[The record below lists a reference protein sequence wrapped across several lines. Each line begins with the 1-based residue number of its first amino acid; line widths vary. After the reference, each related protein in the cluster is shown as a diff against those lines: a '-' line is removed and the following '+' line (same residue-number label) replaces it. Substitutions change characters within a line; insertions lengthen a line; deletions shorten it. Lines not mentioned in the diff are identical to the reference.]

1 MQGMMQRVVQRIMH
15 WLKRRWRIR
24 VVMAMMMVIAITL
37 TSVTLISANWIGS
50 RTLLLNAAASKAE
63 MTSQITEQ
71 RVQQIVGP
79 AEALLRVLALDPVT
93 DSTTL
98 AERLKRL
105 RVFATDLRANPIM
118 TAVYIG
124 YDNGDYF
131 LVSPL
136 SQPELRKSYHA
147 PRRATFVIRTLT
159 GRDSS
164 IREHQLLFYDKYLN
178 LIEQRPAPDY
188 VYDPRQRPWY
198 GKALATTD
206 VAISEPYVYADAPL
220 MGITLSMRSSNPR
233 AVVAMDLP
241 LIGITEALQKFSIS
255 PNSKIALVDKQGG
268 IIAANTSP
276 SSPHSTA
283 SSTTPPPF
291 QLSTVHTLGNAAL
304 LRLWQLHPEQEV
316 LSYRS
321 DDQEWLGRR
330 IALSQYRDLGLQLL
344 IATPTKEL
352 LKDLYAHSRQMILI
366 AIGLGLLLLAF
377 GAWLGHR
384 IGQVIEQH
392 IQRVRQMSNF
402 DFSRPAPDFT
412 LLYEAYQLTDVTDD
426 VSRTIE
432 ALLKISQVLQ
442 AEPHIETMLDQVL
455 KLFVEAARCDSG
467 AVYLYHPEDKSW
479 NKTAFCGPQSDIDA
493 VSTQLHLEPD
503 LHLNQNAT
511 CQNFAIRGRK
521 GEVLGHVILKHA
533 GDREHKS
540 RDFVIFSERL
550 TGMLAI
556 PIETRQLIE
565 SQKALLDA
573 FILVL
578 ADAID
583 TKSAHTGGHCRR
595 VPKLAMMFVDQ
606 LSAETQGQYADFHCI
621 NDDREAYRLAAW
633 LHDCGKITSPEHII
647 DKATKLETIYNRIHE
662 IRTRFEVLRRDA
674 QIAYLDAQLMGQD
687 KASAE
692 AQRDAQYA
700 QLQEDF
706 AFVAQCNVG
715 SEFLSD
721 DAIAR
726 LERIAQQ
733 TWLRHFDD
741 HLGLSALE
749 LARDDTASSQLAN
762 ALPAREQLLADKL
775 EHCVPWEEGQKPVVE
790 RDDPR
795 NTYGFDM
802 QLPPYQRNNGE
813 IYNLNIRRGTLTTED
828 RFAINNHIV
837 QTYIMLTTLPWPK
850 HLQRIPDLAT
860 NHHERM
866 DGKGYPRRLHGS
878 QMSIEERVLAVA
890 DVFEAL
896 TAADRPYKSAK
907 TISESLKIM
916 AKMCQ
921 ENHLDRELFIY
932 FVQSRLWL
940 DYARE
945 FIPATQIDEVNIDEL
960 VLIARKES

>member
-1 MQGMMQRVVQRIMH
+1 MQGVMH
-15 WLKRRWRIR
+15 WLQHKWRIR
-24 VVMAMMMVIAITL
+24 VVMVVMMIIAITL
-37 TSVTLISANWIGS
+37 TAVTLIGVNWIGS
-50 RTLLLNAAASKAE
+50 RTLLLNTAASKAE

-71 RVQQIVGP
+71 RVQHIVGP

-93 DSTTL
+93 DAATL
-98 AERLKRL
+98 EERLKRL
-105 RVFATDLRANPIM
+105 RVFSTDLHANPIL
-118 TAVYIG
+118 TAVYVG

-136 SQPELRKSYHA
+136 NQAALRKSYHA
-147 PRRATFVIRTLT
+147 PARASFVIRTLIA
-159 GRDSS
+159 GDPAK
-164 IREHQLLFYDKYLN
+164 REHQLLFYDQQLN

-188 VYDPRQRPWY
+188 IYDPRQRPWY
-198 GKALATTD
+198 GNALASTD
-206 VAISEPYVYADAPL
+206 VAISKPYVYADAPL
-220 MGITLSMRSSNPR
+220 MGITLSMRSNNPH
-233 AVVAMDLP
+233 AIVAMDLP
-241 LIGITEALQKFSIS
+241 LVGITEALQKFSIT
-255 PNSKIALVDKQGG
+255 PNSRIALVDSEGG
-268 IIAANTSP
+268 IIAANT
-276 SSPHSTA
+276 TA
-283 SSTTPPPF
+283 SAPTSSAPTAPL

-304 LRLWQLHPEQEV
+304 LRLWELHPEQQV
-316 LSYRS
+316 LSYHI
-321 DDQEWLGRR
+321 DKQEWLGRR
-330 IALSQYRDLGLQLL
+330 IALSQYHDLGLQLL

-352 LKDLYAHSRQMILI
+352 LSDLYTHSRHMVLI
-366 AIGLGLLLLAF
+366 AIGLGLLLLSI

-384 IGQVIEQH
+384 IGQVIERH

-402 DFSRPAPDFT
+402 DFSRPTPDFT
-412 LLYEAYQLTDVTDD
+412 LLYEAFQLTDVTDD
-426 VSRTIE
+426 VSRTME

-442 AEPHIETMLDQVL
+442 AEPQIDTMLEKVL
-455 KLFVEAARCDSG
+455 KLFVEAARCESG
-467 AVYLYHPEDKSW
+467 AVYLYRQEDKRW
-479 NKTAFCGPQSDIDA
+479 NKSAACGPQENLDEVAIR
-493 VSTQLHLEPD
+493 LHANPD
-503 LHLNQNAT
+503 FNFDQSSK

-521 GEVLGHVILKHA
+521 GDILGHVLLKHM
-533 GDREHKS
+533 GDSEHTS
-540 RDFVIFSERL
+540 NDFLIFSERL
-550 TGMLAI
+550 TAMLAI

-595 VPKLAMMFVDQ
+595 VPKLAMMFVDR
-606 LSAETQGQYADFHCI
+606 LSAETQGHYADFHC
-621 NDDREAYRLAAW
+621 DGDQREEYRLAAW
-633 LHDCGKITSPEHII
+633 LHDCGKITTPEHII

-662 IRTRFEVLRRDA
+662 IRTRFEVLHRDA
-674 QIAYLDAQLMGQD
+674 QIAALDAQLAGQD
-687 KASAE
+687 KVTANAT
-692 AQRDAQYA
+692 RDAQYA
-700 QLQEDF
+700 QLQDDF
-706 AFVAQCNVG
+706 AFVAQCNIG
-715 SEFLSD
+715 GEFLSD

-726 LERIAQQ
+726 IERIAQQ

-749 LARDDTASSQLAN
+749 LARDDAVSTP
-762 ALPAREQLLADKL
+762 LPVPEQLLADKL
-775 EHCVPWEEGQKPVVE
+775 EHLVPWEEGQRPVVE
-790 RDDPR
+790 KNDPR

-813 IYNLNIRRGTLTTED
+813 LYNLNIRRGTLTNED

-837 QTYIMLTTLPWPK
+837 QTLIMLTTLPWPK

-866 DGKGYPRRLHGS
+866 DGNGYPRRLHGS

-907 TISESLKIM
+907 TISESLAIM
-916 AKMCQ
+916 AKMCK
-921 ENHLDRELFIY
+921 ENHLDKDLFVY

-945 FIPATQIDEVNIDEL
+945 FIPPTQIDEVNIDEL
-960 VLIARKES
+960 VRMAG

>member
-1 MQGMMQRVVQRIMH
+1 MQRIMH
-15 WLKRRWRIR
+15 WLQHRWRIR
-24 VVMAMMMVIAITL
+24 VVMAMMMVIAITI
-37 TSVTLISANWIGS
+37 TAVTLISVNWIGT
-50 RTLLLNAAASKAE
+50 RTLLLNTAANKAE

-71 RVQQIVGP
+71 KMQHIVGP
-79 AEALLRVLALDPVT
+79 AEALLRVLALDPIA
-93 DSTTL
+93 DATTL
-98 AERLKRL
+98 EERLHRL
-105 RVFATDLRANPIM
+105 RVFSTDLRASPLL

-136 SQPELRKSYHA
+136 NQPEIRKSYHA
-147 PRRATFVIRTLT
+147 PAKAKYVIRTLIEGDRT
-159 GRDSS
+159 TRA
-164 IREHQLLFYDKYLN
+164 HQILFYDQHLN
-178 LIEQRPAPDY
+178 LIEQRPAPEY

-198 GKALATTD
+198 ANALASTE
-206 VAISEPYVYADAPL
+206 VAISKPYIYADTPM
-220 MGITLSMRSSNPR
+220 MGITLSMQSSNPH
-233 AVVAMDLP
+233 AIVAMDLP
-241 LIGITEALQKFSIS
+241 LVGMNEALQQFSLTPHS
-255 PNSKIALVDKQGG
+255 QIALVDSQGA
-268 IIAANTSP
+268 IIAANTSVDAP
-276 SSPHSTA
+276 QP
-283 SSTTPPPF
+283 STTSLKLP
-291 QLSTVHTLGNAAL
+291 TLNTLENAPL
-304 LRLWQLHPEQEV
+304 LRLWQLNPQQQV
-316 LSYRS
+316 VSYHS
-321 DDQEWLGRR
+321 DNREWLGRR
-330 IALSQYRDLGLQLL
+330 IALSEYRDLGLQLL

-352 LKDLYAHSRQMILI
+352 LKDLYHHSRQMILI

-384 IGQVIEQH
+384 IGQIIEQH

-412 LLYEAYQLTDVTDD
+412 ILYEAYQLTDVTDD
-426 VSRTIE
+426 VARTME

-455 KLFVEAARCDSG
+455 KLFVEAARCESG
-467 AVYLYHPEDKSW
+467 AVYLYHIDDKSW
-479 NKTAFCGPQSDIDA
+479 NKTAACGPQNDIDA
-493 VSTQLHLEPD
+493 ISTQLNTEPD
-503 LHLNQNAT
+503 LHLDKNAT

-533 GDREHKS
+533 GDQEHTS
-540 RDFVIFSERL
+540 RNFQIFSERL

-606 LSAETQGQYADFHCI
+606 LSAETQGHYADFQCI
-621 NDDREAYRLAAW
+621 NDDREAFRLAAW

-662 IRTRFEVLRRDA
+662 IRTRFEILRRDA
-674 QIAYLDAQLMGQD
+674 QITYLDAQLAGTD
-687 KASAE
+687 KAIAE
-692 AQRDAQYA
+692 TQRDAQYA
-700 QLQEDF
+700 QLKDDF

-741 HLGLSALE
+741 RLGLSALE
-749 LARDDTASSQLAN
+749 LARFN
-762 ALPAREQLLADKL
+762 ATTSLQPESLPAREYLLADKL
-775 EHCVPWEEGQKPVVE
+775 EHCVAWDEGQKPVVE
-790 RDDPR
+790 KNDPR

-802 QLPPYQRNNGE
+802 QLPTYQRNNGE
-813 IYNLNIRRGTLTTED
+813 IYNLNIRRGTLTNED

-837 QTYIMLTTLPWPK
+837 QTLIMLTKLPWPK

-866 DGKGYPRRLHGS
+866 DGNGYPRRLHGS

-916 AKMCQ
+916 AKMCKDH
-921 ENHLDRELFIY
+921 HLDSELFIY
-932 FVQSRLWL
+932 FVNSRLWL
-940 DYARE
+940 DYAQD
-945 FIPATQIDEVNIDEL
+945 FIPSTQIDTVDIEEL
-960 VLIARKES
+960 VRMAT

>member
-1 MQGMMQRVVQRIMH
+1 MQGMMQRIVQKIMH
-15 WLKRRWRIR
+15 WLKHRWRIR
-24 VVMAMMMVIAITL
+24 VVMAIMMVIAITF
-37 TSVTLISANWIGS
+37 TAVTLISVNWIGT
-50 RTLLLNAAASKAE
+50 RTLLLNTAASKAE

-71 RVQQIVGP
+71 KMQHIVGP
-79 AEALLRVLALDPVT
+79 STALLRVLALDPVA
-93 DSTTL
+93 DATTL
-98 AERLKRL
+98 EERLHRL
-105 RVFATDLRANPIM
+105 RVFTTDLRASPLL

-136 SQPELRKSYHA
+136 NKPEIRQSYHA
-147 PRRATFVIRTLT
+147 PEQAKYVIRTLLE
-159 GRDSS
+159 GDRLSRS
-164 IREHQLLFYDKYLN
+164 HQLLFYDQHLN

-198 GKALATTD
+198 HNALASTD
-206 VAISEPYVYADAPL
+206 VAISKPYIYADTPL
-220 MGITLSMRSSNPR
+220 MGITLSMRSSSNPH
-233 AVVAMDLP
+233 AIVAMDLP
-241 LIGITEALQKFSIS
+241 LVGINEALQRFSLTS
-255 PNSKIALVDKQGG
+255 NSQIALVDSQGSV
-268 IIAANTSP
+268 IAANTASLLP
-276 SSPHSTA
+276 ASSTA
-283 SSTTPPPF
+283 SSPLQVPT
-291 QLSTVHTLGNAAL
+291 LSTLENGAL
-304 LRLWQLHPEQEV
+304 LRLWQLHPQQQV

-321 DDQEWLGRR
+321 DNQEWLGRR
-330 IALSQYRDLGLQLL
+330 IALSEYRDLGLQLL
-344 IATPTKEL
+344 ITTPTKEL
-352 LKDLYAHSRQMILI
+352 LNDLYVESRWMVFI

-392 IQRVRQMSNF
+392 IQRVRQLSNF

-412 LLYEAYQLTDVTDD
+412 ILYEAYQLTDVTDD
-426 VSRTIE
+426 VGRTME

-455 KLFVEAARCDSG
+455 RLFVEAARCESG
-467 AVYLYHPEDKSW
+467 AVYLYHPEEKRW
-479 NKTAFCGPQSDIDA
+479 NKTAACGEQDDIDA
-493 VSTQLHLEPD
+493 ISTQLHLEPD
-503 LHLNQNAT
+503 LHLDKHAQ
-511 CQNFAIRGRK
+511 CRNFAIRGRK

-533 GDREHKS
+533 GDLEHTS
-540 RDFVIFSERL
+540 RDFLIFSERL

-595 VPKLAMMFVDQ
+595 VPKLAMMIVDQ
-606 LSAETQGQYADFHCI
+606 LSADNQGHYAHFHC
-621 NDDREAYRLAAW
+621 NNEDREAFRLAAW

-674 QIAYLDAQLMGQD
+674 QITYLDAQLAGAD
-687 KASAE
+687 PATAKAE
-692 AQRDAQYA
+692 RDAHYA
-700 QLQEDF
+700 QLQDDF

-726 LERIAQQ
+726 LERISQQ
-733 TWLRHFDD
+733 TWLRHFDS

-749 LARDDTASSQLAN
+749 LARCDATSSS
-762 ALPAREQLLADKL
+762 LPDSLPVLEALLADKL
-775 EHCVPWEEGQKPVVE
+775 EHLVPWDEAQKPVVE

-802 QLPPYQRNNGE
+802 QLPPYQRNIGE
-813 IYNLNIRRGTLTTED
+813 IYNLNIRRGTLTNED

-837 QTYIMLTTLPWPK
+837 QTYIMLTKLPWPK

-866 DGKGYPRRLHGS
+866 DGNGYPRRLHGS
-878 QMSIEERVLAVA
+878 QMSIEERVLALA

-907 TISESLKIM
+907 TISESLAIM
-916 AKMCQ
+916 AKMCK
-921 ENHLDRELFIY
+921 ENHLDSGLFIY
-932 FVQSRLWL
+932 FVNSRLWL
-940 DYARE
+940 DYAHD
-945 FIPATQIDEVNIDEL
+945 FIPPSQIDEVNIEEL
-960 VLIARKES
+960 IRMAS

>member
-1 MQGMMQRVVQRIMH
+1 MQWIMH
-15 WLKRRWRIR
+15 WLQHKWRIR
-24 VVMAMMMVIAITL
+24 VVMAVMMVIAITL

-50 RTLLLNAAASKAE
+50 RTLLLNTAASKAE

-71 RVQQIVGP
+71 RVQHIVGP
-79 AEALLRVLALDPVT
+79 AEALLRVLALDPIVDAT
-93 DSTTL
+93 SL
-98 AERLKRL
+98 EERLKRL

-118 TAVYIG
+118 TAVFIG

-136 SQPELRKSYHA
+136 NQATIRRSYHA
-147 PRRATFVIRTLT
+147 PARASFAVRTAL
-159 GRDSS
+159 GQDGEPRA
-164 IREHQLLFYDKYLN
+164 HQIFFYDRHLN
-178 LIEQRPAPDY
+178 LIEHRPDPSY
-188 VYDPRQRPWY
+188 EYDPRQRPWY
-198 GKALATTD
+198 GKALNSTD
-206 VAISEPYVYADAPL
+206 VAISKPYLYADAPI
-220 MGITLSMRSSNPR
+220 MGITLSMRGSNPH
-233 AVVAMDLP
+233 AVVAMDIP
-241 LIGITEALQKFSIS
+241 LVGIKEALQKLSIT
-255 PNSKIALVDKQGG
+255 PNSQIALVDSHGG
-268 IIAANTSP
+268 IIAANT
-276 SSPHSTA
+276 T
-283 SSTTPPPF
+283 SSTKESSATSSTL

-304 LRLWQLHPEQEV
+304 LRLWQLYPEHQV

-321 DDQEWLGRR
+321 DNQEWLGRR
-330 IALSQYRDLGLQLL
+330 IALAQYHDLGLQLL

-352 LKDLYAHSRQMILI
+352 LKDLYTQSRQMILI
-366 AIGLGLLLLAF
+366 AICLGLLLLAF

-392 IQRVRQMSNF
+392 IQRVRQLSNF

-426 VSRTIE
+426 VSRTME

-442 AEPHIETMLDQVL
+442 AEPQIETMLDQVL
-455 KLFVEAARCDSG
+455 KLFVESARCDSG
-467 AVYLYHPEDKSW
+467 AVYLYHQEDKRW
-479 NKTAFCGPQSDIDA
+479 KKTAACGPQDEIDA
-493 VSTQLHLEPD
+493 ISSQLHTEPD
-503 LHLNQNAT
+503 LHLDSNAT
-511 CQNFAIRGRK
+511 CQNFSIRGRK

-533 GDREHKS
+533 GDQEHTS
-540 RDFVIFSERL
+540 RNFQIFSERL

-606 LSAETQGQYADFHCI
+606 LSAETQGHYADFQCVG
-621 NDDREAYRLAAW
+621 DDREAYRLAAW

-662 IRTRFEVLRRDA
+662 IRTRFEILQRDA
-674 QIAYLDAQLMGQD
+674 QILSLEAQLAGQD
-687 KASAE
+687 KATAE

-700 QLQEDF
+700 QLQDDF
-706 AFVAQCNVG
+706 AFVAQCNIG
-715 SEFLSD
+715 GEFLSD
-721 DAIAR
+721 DAVAR
-726 LERIAQQ
+726 LEQIANQ
-733 TWLRHFDD
+733 TWLRNFDD
-741 HLGLSALE
+741 NLGLSALE
-749 LARDDTASSQLAN
+749 LARGDVTAPT
-762 ALPAREQLLADKL
+762 ALPVIEPLLADKL
-775 EHCVPWEEGQKPVVE
+775 EHLVPWEEGQRPVVE
-790 RDDPR
+790 RDDPL

-813 IYNLNIRRGTLTTED
+813 IYNLNIRRGTLTNED

-837 QTYIMLTTLPWPK
+837 QTLIMLTKLPWPK

-866 DGKGYPRRLHGS
+866 DGNGYPRRLHGS

-896 TAADRPYKSAK
+896 TATDRPYKSAK

-916 AKMCQ
+916 AKMSQ
-921 ENHLDRELFIY
+921 ENHLDKDLFIF

-940 DYARE
+940 DYAHD
-945 FIPATQIDEVNIDEL
+945 FIPSGQIDEVNIEEL
-960 VLIARKES
+960 VRMAS

>member
-1 MQGMMQRVVQRIMH
+1 MQRIMH

-24 VVMAMMMVIAITL
+24 VVMSVMMIVAITL
-37 TSVTLISANWIGS
+37 TAVTLISVNWIGT

-71 RVQQIVGP
+71 RVQHIVGP
-79 AEALLRVLALDPVT
+79 AEALLRVLALDPIVDAT
-93 DSTTL
+93 SL

-118 TAVYIG
+118 TAVFIG

-136 SQPELRKSYHA
+136 NQAKIRKSYHA
-147 PRRATFVIRTLT
+147 PARASFAVRTAL
-159 GRDSS
+159 GQDGKQRA
-164 IREHQLLFYDKYLN
+164 HQIFFYDRHLN
-178 LIEQRPAPDY
+178 LLEQRPDPSY
-188 VYDPRQRPWY
+188 EYDPRQRPWY
-198 GKALATTD
+198 GNALNSKD
-206 VAISEPYVYADAPL
+206 LAISKPYLYADAPI
-220 MGITLSMRSSNPR
+220 MGITLSMRGSNPHS
-233 AVVAMDLP
+233 VVAMDIP
-241 LIGITEALQKFSIS
+241 LVGIKEALQKLSIT
-255 PNSKIALVDKQGG
+255 PNSQIALVDSHGE
-268 IIAANTSP
+268 IIAANTS
-276 SSPHSTA
+276 SSTKESTA
-283 SSTTPPPF
+283 TSSTL

-304 LRLWQLHPEQEV
+304 LRLWLLHPDHQV

-321 DDQEWLGRR
+321 DDQDWLGRR
-330 IALSQYRDLGLQLL
+330 IVLSEYRDLGLQLL

-352 LKDLYAHSRQMILI
+352 LKDLYAHSLQMILI

-402 DFSRPAPDFT
+402 DFSRLAPDFT
-412 LLYEAYQLTDVTDD
+412 MLYEAYQLTDVTDD
-426 VSRTIE
+426 VGRTME

-467 AVYLYHPEDKSW
+467 AVYLYHQEDKRW
-479 NKTAFCGPQSDIDA
+479 NKTASCGQQSDIDA
-493 VSTQLHLEPD
+493 ISTQLHLEPD
-503 LHLNQNAT
+503 LHLDKSAT
-511 CQNFAIRGRK
+511 CQNFAIRGRQ
-521 GEVLGHVILKHA
+521 GDVLGHVILKHA
-533 GDREHKS
+533 GDQEHRS
-540 RDFVIFSERL
+540 RDFLIFSERL

-583 TKSAHTGGHCRR
+583 IKSAHTGGHCRR

-606 LSAETQGQYADFHCI
+606 LSDDTEGRYADFQCI
-621 NDDREAYRLAAW
+621 NDDREAFRLAAW

-674 QIAYLDAQLMGQD
+674 QIASLDAQLAGTD
-687 KASAE
+687 LAIAE
-692 AQRDAQYA
+692 AKRDAQYA
-700 QLQEDF
+700 QLEDDF
-706 AFVAQCNVG
+706 AFVAQCNIG

-726 LERIAQQ
+726 LEKISQQ
-733 TWLRHFDD
+733 TWLRYFDD
-741 HLGLSALE
+741 TLGLSALE
-749 LARDDTASSQLAN
+749 LARYDTTLLPPTN
-762 ALPAREQLLADKL
+762 ALPVREPLLADKL
-775 EHCVPWEEGQKPVVE
+775 EHLVPWDEAQKPVVE
-790 RDDPR
+790 KDDPR
-795 NTYGFDM
+795 NIYGFDM

-813 IYNLNIRRGTLTTED
+813 IYNLNVRRGTLTNED

-837 QTYIMLTTLPWPK
+837 QTLIMLTKLPWPK

-866 DGKGYPRRLHGS
+866 DGNGYPRRLHGS

-896 TAADRPYKSAK
+896 TATDRPYKSAK
-907 TISESLKIM
+907 TISESLAIM
-916 AKMCQ
+916 AKMSK
-921 ENHLDRELFIY
+921 ENHLDSGLFIY
-932 FVQSRLWL
+932 FLNSRLWL
-940 DYARE
+940 DYAHE
-945 FIPATQIDEVNIDEL
+945 FIPSEQIDEVNIDEL
-960 VLIARKES
+960 VRMAS